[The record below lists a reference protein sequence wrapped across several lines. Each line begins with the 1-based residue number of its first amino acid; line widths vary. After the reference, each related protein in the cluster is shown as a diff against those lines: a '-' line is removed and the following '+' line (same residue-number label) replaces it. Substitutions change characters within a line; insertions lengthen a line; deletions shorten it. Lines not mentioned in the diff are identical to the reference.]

1 MPPYVVF
8 VIYFNDISDFFSLAK
23 SLNKGERK
31 GSQFQKYQKFSFS
44 HTHTLDIVTVHVIF
58 KLRQVNPPCCLCRFW
73 VSYFTND
80 IFQFISIPTR
90 D

>member
-44 HTHTLDIVTVHVIF
+44 SAHTLDIVTVHVIF
-58 KLRQVNPPCCLCRFW
+58 KLHQVNPPCCLCRFW
-73 VSYFTND
+73 PSYFTND

>member
-58 KLRQVNPPCCLCRFW
+58 KLHPSKSSLLPLQILGIVLH
-73 VSYFTND
+73 
-80 IFQFISIPTR
+80 Q
-90 D
+90 

>member
-44 HTHTLDIVTVHVIF
+44 HTHTHLTLSLF
-58 KLRQVNPPCCLCRFW
+58 MWFSSSTK
-73 VSYFTND
+73 
-80 IFQFISIPTR
+80 
-90 D
+90 